1 MIDILQTLDS
11 RVVEITKEC
20 LRAAADG
27 PFFPDW
33 EFQTLIG
40 VDRKTVRRVHGAWPD
55 QTVDD
60 EDFSCAVV
68 GSLNNLL
75 GYPHGQES
83 QWSKYISVEPEQI
96 RLVLKELI
104 AAGL

>member
-1 MIDILQTLDS
+1 MINTLQSLDDRTLEIS
-11 RVVEITKEC
+11 REC

-40 VDRKTVRRVHGAWPD
+40 VDRETVRRVYDAWPD

-83 QWSKYISVEPEQI
+83 QWTRYISVEPE
-96 RLVLKELI
+96 RVRVALEELI

>member
-1 MIDILQTLDS
+1 MSAPDLSETLGEYVRCRRILPT
-11 RVVEITKEC
+11 
-20 LRAAADG
+20 
-27 PFFPDW
+27 
-33 EFQTLIG
+33 
-40 VDRKTVRRVHGAWPD
+40 

-83 QWSKYISVEPEQI
+83 EWSTYISVEPDQVH
-96 RLVLKELI
+96 LALNELI